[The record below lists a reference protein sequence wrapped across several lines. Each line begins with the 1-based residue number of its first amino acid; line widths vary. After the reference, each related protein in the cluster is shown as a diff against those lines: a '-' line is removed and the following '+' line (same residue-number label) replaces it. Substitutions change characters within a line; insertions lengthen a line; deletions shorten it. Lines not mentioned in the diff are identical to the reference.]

1 MKKVKNLE
9 SVVNKFNESS
19 TTARIFFDPACNRCE
34 CRKYV
39 GVEDGRFDYRK
50 PSEILIISRE
60 IDYDGSEHTE
70 ETLTTSK
77 LKELIKN
84 ALEEFEEG
92 YY

>member
-1 MKKVKNLE
+1 MKKVKNLDA
-9 SVVNKFNESS
+9 VVRKYNESE

-39 GVEDGRFDYRK
+39 GLEDGRFDYRK

-60 IDYDGSEHTE
+60 IDYNGIE
-70 ETLTTSK
+70 EEKDNLTTSK
-77 LKELIKN
+77 LKELIEN